1 MRAEFESLE
10 KRIGYR
16 FADRE
21 ILHRALTHSSHAHEY
36 HQSSGGPVRR
46 DNEQLEFLGDAVLGF
61 LISELLVQR
70 FPGFTEG
77 RLSPLKGHLV
87 SANHLQKVAQSID
100 IGPYLR
106 LGRSEEMSGGR
117 LKKTLLVDALEALI
131 AALYLDGG
139 MQVAR
144 TFVEREVLNS
154 PDSQLDE
161 VEGRQRPLV
170 MDYKT
175 ALQELAFTRSLPP
188 PRYAVVREEGP
199 GHSRM
204 YTVEVRLGSDVIGRG
219 EGSSKKGAAQKA
231 ARRVYEQLVQ

>member
-10 KRIGYR
+10 NRVGYR

-36 HQSSGGPVRR
+36 HPSSGEHLPR

-77 RLSPLKGHLV
+77 RLSPLKAHLV

-100 IGPYLR
+100 IGPYLQ

-117 LKKTLLVDALEALI
+117 TKKTLLVDALEALI

-139 MQVAR
+139 LQVAR

-154 PDSQLDE
+154 PDSQMDD
-161 VEGRQRPLV
+161 VEGSRRPV
-170 MDYKT
+170 VDYKT

-204 YTVEVRLGSDVIGRG
+204 YTVEVRLGADVIGRG

-231 ARRVYEQLVQ
+231 ARRVYEQLIQ